1 MPGLE
6 LHAAFLRQVVQ
17 LIFHRLP
24 QQIIQR
30 TALHDLPQYFLQ
42 RLIRVRQVLRNE
54 LRASDLYTAT
64 GLLLILRQLILQLS
78 YLPLQSV

>member
-42 RLIRVRQVLRNE
+42 RLIRVR
-54 LRASDLYTAT
+54 
-64 GLLLILRQLILQLS
+64 
-78 YLPLQSV
+78 